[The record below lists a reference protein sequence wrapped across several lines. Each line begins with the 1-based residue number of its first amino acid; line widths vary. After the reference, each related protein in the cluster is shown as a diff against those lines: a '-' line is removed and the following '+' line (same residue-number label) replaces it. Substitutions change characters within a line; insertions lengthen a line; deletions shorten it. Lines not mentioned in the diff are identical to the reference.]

1 MRTDLETFMKTYPPK
16 AKISCMEKYVSQIL
30 HLKKNGYS
38 NPQIR
43 DWLEMNQIVV
53 THQAVRQF
61 IISRT
66 TKSAH
71 LETE

>member
-1 MRTDLETFMKTYPPK
+1 MRTDLETFMNTYPPK

-30 HLKKNGYS
+30 QLKKSGYS

-66 TKSAH
+66 TRNTH
-71 LETE
+71 LETD